1 MFDKDVNMD
10 KPFPSPGREARLQ
23 PRSSMFVAAV
33 LQAGGEHAPVK
44 VRNMSANGAMIDSPM
59 VPPPG
64 TNAHLIRGAL
74 RAHGTVV
81 WSRNNKCGLHFSSEL
96 SVREWLAPPSNV
108 EQQRIDDIV
117 ALVKSGASVP
127 PTLGVTPEPAFLP
140 RSDTPLVDDLET
152 VIKLMDDLES
162 ELISSE
168 ETVARHGMK
177 LQNLDIAMQ
186 MVRAIAREIAPA
198 GSGDTS
204 SLAKLKDLR
213 VACAQALGT

>member
-1 MFDKDVNMD
+1 
-10 KPFPSPGREARLQ
+10 
-23 PRSSMFVAAV
+23 MFVTAV
-33 LQAGGEHAPVK
+33 LQTGGEHAPVK

-59 VPPPG
+59 APTPG
-64 TNAHLIRGAL
+64 TKAHLIRGGL

-81 WSRNNKCGLHFSSEL
+81 WSVNNRSGLHFSSEL

-186 MVRAIAREIAPA
+186 MVRAISREIAPA

-204 SLAKLKDLR
+204 SLARLKDLR